1 MEAKIKLTKTML
13 DKSIIDANK
22 SVREFLEQE
31 LDYAYDKLEAD
42 VSDGKYYHNYW
53 CNALYEDDTPTI
65 VTFYKSR
72 TRGDRRI
79 SIKNLRK
86 FAQEGDTVKLRSEV
100 VMVEDCIFNV
110 RVIVYKEDDD
120 QQGETVAA

>member
-13 DKSIIDANK
+13 NKSIIDANK

-31 LDYAYDKLEAD
+31 LDYAYEKLEAD
-42 VSDGKYYHNYW
+42 VDGKYYHNYW

-86 FAQEGDTVKLRSEV
+86 FAQEGDTVRLRTEV
-100 VMVEDCIFNV
+100 VMIEDCIFDV
-110 RVIVYKEDDD
+110 RVIVCKEDDD
-120 QQGETVAA
+120 RQGETVAA

>member
-13 DKSIIDANK
+13 NKSIIDANK

-42 VSDGKYYHNYW
+42 VDGKYYSKYW
-53 CNALYEDDTPTI
+53 CHALYEDDTPTI
-65 VTFYKSR
+65 VTFYKSQ

-79 SIKNLRK
+79 SN
-86 FAQEGDTVKLRSEV
+86 
-100 VMVEDCIFNV
+100 
-110 RVIVYKEDDD
+110 KEKPLPPDDPHD
-120 QQGETVAA
+120 DWGNQPIPKEKQYA

>member
-1 MEAKIKLTKTML
+1 MEARIKLTKTML

-31 LDYAYDKLEAD
+31 LDYSYDKLEAD

-86 FAQEGDTVKLRSEV
+86 FAEEGDTVKLRSEV
-100 VMVEDCIFNV
+100 VMIEDCIFDV
-110 RVIVYKEDDD
+110 RVVVYKEDDD

>member
-31 LDYAYDKLEAD
+31 LDYSYDKLEAD

-86 FAQEGDTVKLRSEV
+86 FAEEGDTVKLRSEV
-100 VMVEDCIFNV
+100 VMIEDCIFDV
-110 RVIVYKEDDD
+110 RVLVYKEDDD

>member
-31 LDYAYDKLEAD
+31 LDYTYDKLEAD

>member
-22 SVREFLEQE
+22 SVQEFLIEELLHSFDE
-31 LDYAYDKLEAD
+31 LDAGDKMP
-42 VSDGKYYHNYW
+42 VPSV
-53 CNALYEDDTPTI
+53 YEDDTPTI

-72 TRGDRRI
+72 TRGDKRI

-86 FAQEGDTVKLRSEV
+86 FAQEGDTVKLRSDV
-100 VMVEDCIFNV
+100 VMIEDCIYEV
-110 RVIVYKEDDD
+110 RVVVYKE
-120 QQGETVAA
+120 EAA